1 MIKVN
6 RCNIN
11 RRALSDKLSELH
23 QEYDDLKDKLQ
34 ECDEKTNALLVEGN
48 SLENTMKNVE
58 EERQNVLREVTTA
71 ELDLNELRQSVER
84 QEEVQ
89 LKNQQKKREL
99 ETEMNDKQNRIQEIT
114 PQLDV

>member
-1 MIKVN
+1 M
-6 RCNIN
+6 
-11 RRALSDKLSELH
+11 LSDKLSELH
-23 QEYDDLKDKLQ
+23 QEFDGLKDQLQ
-34 ECDEKTNALLVEGN
+34 ECEEKANALMVEGN

-89 LKNQQKKREL
+89 LKNQQKKKEL
-99 ETEMNDKQNRIQEIT
+99 ETELNEKQNHLQEIT
-114 PQLDV
+114 PQLEV